1 MTSVM
6 MTTATIM
13 TCTVT
18 AMAVTMTV
26 TDIEVTYSKTVV
38 CARHASVAA
47 DASIMTVHICISYLG

>member
-6 MTTATIM
+6 MTTAIGM
-13 TCTVT
+13 THTVT
-18 AMAVTMTV
+18 MAV